1 LSYVVAELV
10 IESFTQGTADA
21 PGQGVRHLQVIDCT
35 PALGSRPSGGTTFR
49 AGVTQAKCFLGPF
62 PPERKTMLKRLI
74 PIFALLSLMLPI
86 SLAWADDDYQETI
99 NVFKNA
105 GESANFFKTA
115 YGYAVFPTIGKGG
128 VGVGG
133 AFGKGRVYAKGKYV
147 GDASMSQVTVGFQ
160 LGGQAYSQIVFFQDQ
175 RAFKQ
180 FTSGNFAFGAE
191 ASAVAI
197 TAAAGAKANTAGS

>member
-1 LSYVVAELV
+1 M
-10 IESFTQGTADA
+10 F
-21 PGQGVRHLQVIDCT
+21 
-35 PALGSRPSGGTTFR
+35 
-49 AGVTQAKCFLGPF
+49 
-62 PPERKTMLKRLI
+62 KRLI
-74 PIFALLSLMLPI
+74 PIFALLSLMLPMP
-86 SLAWADDDYQETI
+86 LAWADDDYQETI

-133 AFGKGRVYAKGKYV
+133 AFGKGRVYEKGKYV
-147 GDASMSQVTVGFQ
+147 GDASMTQVTVGFQ
-160 LGGQAYSQIVFFQDQ
+160 LGGQAYSQIVFFKDQ
-175 RAFKQ
+175 RAFKE

-197 TAAAGAKANTAGS
+197 TAAAGAKANTSGSSAGVSGGRHDAKTVGEYNNGMATFTVAKGGLMYEASIGGQKFGYTPR

>member
-1 LSYVVAELV
+1 M
-10 IESFTQGTADA
+10 I
-21 PGQGVRHLQVIDCT
+21 
-35 PALGSRPSGGTTFR
+35 
-49 AGVTQAKCFLGPF
+49 
-62 PPERKTMLKRLI
+62 KRLI
-74 PIFALLSLMLPI
+74 PILAIVSFAMVGST
-86 SLAWADDDYQETI
+86 AWADEYQDTI

-105 GESANFFKTA
+105 GESGTFFKTA

-133 AFGKGRVYAKGKYV
+133 AFGKGRVYEKGKYV
-147 GDASMSQVTVGFQ
+147 GNASMTQVTVGFQ

-197 TAAAGAKANTAGS
+197 TAAAGAKANTSGSSAGISGTKNAAATVGAYNNGMATFTVAKGGLMYEASIGGQKFAYTPR

>member
-1 LSYVVAELV
+1 M
-10 IESFTQGTADA
+10 I
-21 PGQGVRHLQVIDCT
+21 
-35 PALGSRPSGGTTFR
+35 
-49 AGVTQAKCFLGPF
+49 
-62 PPERKTMLKRLI
+62 KRLI
-74 PIFALLSLMLPI
+74 PILAIASFAMVGST
-86 SLAWADDDYQETI
+86 AWADEYQDTI

-105 GESANFFKTA
+105 GESGTFFKTA

-133 AFGKGRVYAKGKYV
+133 AFGKGRVYEKGKYV
-147 GDASMSQVTVGFQ
+147 GNASMTQVTVGFQ

-197 TAAAGAKANTAGS
+197 TAAAGAKANTSGSSAGISGTKNAAATVGAYNNGMATFTVAKGGLMYEASIGGQKFAYTPR